1 MLATKKIGVTYHY
14 AHGGNNGKLS
24 MVHIHGKLK
33 QIYYICLSSLVAT
46 WYPARYLAVAGYWI
60 SGAYMEKVWDLRDQ
74 GSPENSVVRERD
86 KKEKRRKK
94 RKKREKSR
102 KK

>member
-1 MLATKKIGVTYHY
+1 M
-14 AHGGNNGKLS
+14 
-24 MVHIHGKLK
+24 
-33 QIYYICLSSLVAT
+33 AT

-60 SGAYMEKVWDLRDQ
+60 SGAYMEKVWDLRYQ

-102 KK
+102 KKLRKGREKENSAVVSNISHLISY